1 MSFWLFDT
9 TPSERRTL
17 AASYLGYGLDGFDL
31 MMYSFIIPTLNGLW
45 HMSNEQAGYIATGAL
60 ITSGFGG
67 WAAGILADRFGRAR
81 ALQLTV
87 LWFAVF
93 TFLSGFTQSFW
104 QLFLTRALQGFGF
117 GGEWVV
123 GAILV
128 SEMIDARHRGKATGL
143 VQSSWSR
150 GWALAA
156 LAFWGVSAVLPPEV
170 AWRAVFWMGLAPAAL
185 IVFIRRKVPEP
196 PLYLAMRS
204 RRAATTAAA
213 RTSSF
218 AKIFRGPLLR
228 VTLLAMLLSTGMTG
242 AYYSLTNWLP
252 AFLRIERHLSVG
264 GSTGYLLM
272 VILGSLAGYLSCA
285 GLTDI
290 IGRRR
295 SFIIFALGAAAMALL
310 YTRLP
315 VSGGM
320 LLLGFLLGFFAL
332 GIFSGTGAYFAEL
345 YPSDVRGSGTGFAFS
360 AGRAIGGLCPV
371 LIGRLSAHWPLGDC
385 IGIFVVAAY
394 GLVIVMSLAL
404 PETKGRALDMTLG
417 TNAARP

>member
-1 MSFWLFDT
+1 MSFWLFNT
-9 TPSERRTL
+9 SIGERRTL
-17 AASYLGYGLDGFDL
+17 VASYLGYGLDGFDL
-31 MMYSFIIPTLNGLW
+31 MIYSFIIPTLSALW
-45 HMSNEQAGYIATGAL
+45 HMSNEQAGYIATAAL

-128 SEMIDARHRGKATGL
+128 SEMIDAKHRGKATGL
-143 VQSSWSR
+143 VQSSWSM

-156 LAFWGVSAVLPPEV
+156 LAFWGVSALLPPEL
-170 AWRAVFWMGLAPAAL
+170 AWRAVFWMGLAPAGL
-185 IVFIRRKVPEP
+185 IIYIRRKVPESP
-196 PLYLAMRS
+196 VYLSMQSHRPQTPS
-204 RRAATTAAA
+204 AADD
-213 RTSSF
+213 RGF
-218 AKIFRGPLLR
+218 AEIFRGPLLR
-228 VTLLAMLLSTGMTG
+228 ITVLAMLLSAGMTG

-252 AFLRIERHLSVG
+252 TFLRIERHLSVG
-264 GSTGYLLM
+264 GSTGYVLM
-272 VILGSLAGYLSCA
+272 VILGSLAGYLTCA
-285 GLTDI
+285 ALTDI

-295 SFIIFALGAAAMALL
+295 SFIGFALGAAAMALI
-310 YTRLP
+310 YTRMP
-315 VSGGM
+315 ISGGM

-345 YPSDVRGSGTGFAFS
+345 YPSDVRGSGTGFAYS

-371 LIGRLSAHWPLGDC
+371 LIGRWSAHLPLGDC
-385 IGIFVVAAY
+385 IGVFVVAAY
-394 GLVIVMSLAL
+394 GLVIVITLTL
-404 PETKGRALDMTLG
+404 PETRSRSLDMQLG
-417 TNAARP
+417 

>member
-1 MSFWLFDT
+1 MSFWLFNT
-9 TPSERRTL
+9 SVGERRAL

-31 MMYSFIIPTLNGLW
+31 MMYSFIIPTLTSLW

-67 WAAGILADRFGRAR
+67 WAAGILADRIGRAR

-123 GAILV
+123 GAILI
-128 SEMIDARHRGKATGL
+128 SEMIDAKHRGKATGL
-143 VQSSWSR
+143 VQSSWST

-156 LAFWGVSAVLPPEV
+156 LTFWGVSALLPPQL
-170 AWRAVFWMGLAPAAL
+170 AWRTVFWMGLAPAVL
-185 IVFIRRKVPEP
+185 IIYIRRKVPEP
-196 PLYLAMRS
+196 AVYLAMRS
-204 RRAATTAAA
+204 RRSATPAAA
-213 RTSSF
+213 GAGSF
-218 AKIFRGPLLR
+218 ADIFRGPLLR
-228 VTLLAMLLSTGMTG
+228 ITLLAMLLSTGMTG

-252 AFLRIERHLSVG
+252 TFLRTERHLSVA
-264 GSTGYLLM
+264 GSTSYVLM
-272 VILGSLAGYLSCA
+272 VILGSLVGYLTCA
-285 GLTDI
+285 ALTDV

-310 YTRLP
+310 YTRMP
-315 VSGGM
+315 ISGGM

-345 YPSDVRGSGTGFAFS
+345 YPGEVRGSGTGFAYS

-371 LIGRLSAHWPLGDC
+371 LIGRLSAHLPLGDC
-385 IGIFVVAAY
+385 IGLFALGAY
-394 GLVIVMSLAL
+394 GLVIVMTLAL
-404 PETKGRALDMTLG
+404 PETKGRVLEMDLRAT
-417 TNAARP
+417 AAPR

>member
-1 MSFWLFDT
+1 MSFWLFNT
-9 TPSERRTL
+9 SVGERRAL

-31 MMYSFIIPTLNGLW
+31 MIYSFIIPTLTSLW

-67 WAAGILADRFGRAR
+67 WAAGILADRIGRAR

-123 GAILV
+123 GAILI
-128 SEMIDARHRGKATGL
+128 SEMIDAKHRGKATGL
-143 VQSSWSR
+143 VQSSWST

-156 LAFWGVSAVLPPEV
+156 LAFWGVSALLPPEL
-170 AWRAVFWMGLAPAAL
+170 AWRTVFWMGLAPAAL
-185 IVFIRRKVPEP
+185 IIYIRRKVPEP
-196 PLYLAMRS
+196 ALYLAMRS
-204 RRAATTAAA
+204 QRSATPAAA
-213 RTSSF
+213 GQGSF
-218 AKIFRGPLLR
+218 ADIFRGPLLR
-228 VTLLAMLLSTGMTG
+228 ITLLAMLLSTGMTG

-252 AFLRIERHLSVG
+252 AFLRTERHLSVG
-264 GSTGYLLM
+264 GSTSYVLM
-272 VILGSLAGYLSCA
+272 VILGSLVGYLTCA
-285 GLTDI
+285 ALTDV

-310 YTRLP
+310 YTRMP
-315 VSGGM
+315 ISGGM

-345 YPSDVRGSGTGFAFS
+345 YPGDVRGSGTGFAYS
-360 AGRAIGGLCPV
+360 VGRAIGGLCPA
-371 LIGRLSAHWPLGDC
+371 LIGRLSAHLPLGDC
-385 IGIFVVAAY
+385 IGLFAIGAY
-394 GLVIVMSLAL
+394 GLVIVMTLAL
-404 PETKGRALDMTLG
+404 PETKGRVLEMKLG
-417 TNAARP
+417 ATVAPR

>member
-1 MSFWLFDT
+1 MSFWLFNT
-9 TPSERRTL
+9 SVGERRAL

-31 MMYSFIIPTLNGLW
+31 MIYSFIIPTLTSLW

-67 WAAGILADRFGRAR
+67 WAAGILADRIGRAR

-123 GAILV
+123 GAILI
-128 SEMIDARHRGKATGL
+128 SEMIDAKHRGKATGL
-143 VQSSWSR
+143 VQSSWST

-156 LAFWGVSAVLPPEV
+156 LAFWGVSALLPPEL
-170 AWRAVFWMGLAPAAL
+170 AWRTVFWMGLAPAAL
-185 IVFIRRKVPEP
+185 IIYIRRKVPEP
-196 PLYLAMRS
+196 ALYLAMRS
-204 RRAATTAAA
+204 QRSATPAAA
-213 RTSSF
+213 GQGSF
-218 AKIFRGPLLR
+218 ADIFRGPLLR
-228 VTLLAMLLSTGMTG
+228 ITLLAMLLSTGMTG

-252 AFLRIERHLSVG
+252 AFLRTERHLSVG
-264 GSTGYLLM
+264 GSTSYVLM
-272 VILGSLAGYLSCA
+272 VILGSLVGYLTCA
-285 GLTDI
+285 ALTDV

-310 YTRLP
+310 YTRMP
-315 VSGGM
+315 ISGGM

-345 YPSDVRGSGTGFAFS
+345 YPGDVRGSGTGFAYS

-371 LIGRLSAHWPLGDC
+371 LIGRLSVHLPLGDC
-385 IGIFVVAAY
+385 IGIFALAAY
-394 GLVIVMSLAL
+394 GLVIVMALAL
-404 PETKGRALDMTLG
+404 PETRGRTLDMNLG
-417 TNAARP
+417 ANTAPP